1 MGRGLRLL
9 AISVFVVSCSPLYG
23 GKADKLRNPSKKK
36 PPPEAEVAAA
46 PIPWDDDCNA
56 KFMEKARVGVPNKSL
71 ASPLVATGDQAM
83 TSSAKAPDPKA
94 QAQLILEALSKYKA
108 ALDKDWYNA
117 EATYGLAVTYAR
129 LLKKGCA
136 LALLKR
142 LASLEANPRYAND
155 ARRMID
161 QAMGDNAF
169 KGFKKDAEAAM
180 GK

>member
-1 MGRGLRLL
+1 MGARRLAVLVL
-9 AISVFVVSCSPLYG
+9 AFVASCGPLYG
-23 GKADKLRNPSKKK
+23 GKPDKLRNPTKKK
-36 PPPEAEVAAA
+36 PPPEAEVVAA
-46 PIPWDDDCNA
+46 PIPWDDECSA
-56 KFMEKARVGVPNKSL
+56 KFQEKPRVGVPNKAL
-71 ASPLVATGDQAM
+71 ASPLVATGDQTM
-83 TSSAKAPDPKA
+83 SSSTKAPDPKA

-117 EATYGLAVTYAR
+117 EATYGLAVAYAK

-142 LASLEANPRYAND
+142 LASLEGNPKYAND

-161 QAMGDNAF
+161 QALGDNAF